1 MLLNV
6 NLIASCMNAF
16 RLTALM
22 ASSTVNYRKSLLN
35 RKAFPSLLPIYPTPI
50 PEFLFRPIL
59 EDFLDVHFIHIESGF
74 GLAKLVVF
82 KVLADEPCYF
92 ASHTS

>member
-1 MLLNV
+1 M
-6 NLIASCMNAF
+6 
-16 RLTALM
+16 
-22 ASSTVNYRKSLLN
+22 
-35 RKAFPSLLPIYPTPI
+35 LPIYPTPI